1 MRQAVWSGTIN
12 FGLVSIPVRLYP
24 ATEPKDV
31 RFHLYD
37 RRTGRRVR
45 YERVTREWEAPTFT
59 TPASG
64 SPSFGDDAYDDSTDD
79 ADTRG
84 DARTRDDAERRGDGD
99 TRDDADAPDEGDT
112 RDENDT
118 RDEPVFETRRG
129 PAFGAGP
136 AVGPERPVDEHDVV
150 RGIELPTGDF
160 VTVSDDE
167 LEAITP
173 ERSRTIEIEE
183 FVDLSMID
191 PVFFEKSYYVAPAHT
206 MGADKPY
213 ALLLRAMQ
221 EAKMVGIG
229 RFVLRTKP
237 HLVAI
242 RPLENAI
249 GLETLFFGDEVRSA
263 DEVAR
268 TPRLEIAP
276 RELKMAQQLIGAMA
290 TDWVPEKH
298 ADTYREELLELLR
311 SKPGVERADG
321 VDVRPAPIVDL
332 MAALKA
338 SVEAA
343 KRRAE
348 AEGKPK
354 PKRKTG

>member
-59 TPASG
+59 SPATG
-64 SPSFGDDAYDDSTDD
+64 TPSFGDAAYDED
-79 ADTRG
+79 
-84 DARTRDDAERRGDGD
+84 D
-99 TRDDADAPDEGDT
+99 TRDDDAPSSSARSTREQDDREQDDAADEETPDA
-112 RDENDT
+112 
-118 RDEPVFETRRG
+118 PVFETRRG

-136 AVGPERPVDEHDVV
+136 AVGPERPVDDHDIV
-150 RGIELPTGDF
+150 RGVELPTGDF
-160 VTVSDDE
+160 VTVSDEE
-167 LEAITP
+167 LETITP

-268 TPRLEIAP
+268 VPRTEIAP

-290 TDWVPEKH
+290 AEWIPEKH
-298 ADTYREELLELLR
+298 ADTYRAGLLELLR
-311 SKPGVERADG
+311 SKPGAERGQG
-321 VDVRPAPIVDL
+321 VDVR
-332 MAALKA
+332 
-338 SVEAA
+338 
-343 KRRAE
+343 
-348 AEGKPK
+348 
-354 PKRKTG
+354 